1 MEYTG
6 YSIKRGRGNIRF
18 RTLSLITVLGGLL
31 CATPSTAF
39 AQPTADSADS
49 PWFPWLGCW
58 QLVADV
64 VKLPPMTTLERLS
77 GLVPAVLE
85 GASEKEYRVADEQLV
100 CVTPGAAGEAKLSTY
115 AGGELLLEETLYAD
129 GVRRPFAVSECRGH
143 QVTEWSSNQALLFL
157 RSEMSCEN
165 GRRQSFTGVSF
176 FRRWNTWVDI
186 QALESG
192 VGREVVIRRYRP
204 ASSEAVN
211 KLGFEEL
218 PPETATAVTAARA
231 AISMPLTIGDLAE
244 ASHKIDSAAVEA
256 ALMESGSTFD
266 LDGKTLVQLA
276 DAGISPD
283 TIDLMVALAYP
294 QHFEVTRETQG
305 RSYRGGTGLGYSYNY
320 WNSFY
325 FAPFGYYY
333 WYTPYQSFYGQ
344 RPVVIPG
351 AGIAGGRLVKGR
363 GYTRVGTVSCCSG
376 SGRSATRRGTGS
388 SKSSGD
394 SSSSSRSSSGSASSK
409 GYSSGGGSSSRTAK
423 PRKP

>member
-1 MEYTG
+1 M
-6 YSIKRGRGNIRF
+6 RF

-31 CATPSTAF
+31 SATPSTAF
-39 AQPTADSADS
+39 AQPTADPADS
-49 PWFPWLGCW
+49 PWLPWLGCW
-58 QLVADV
+58 QLVADI
-64 VKLPPMTTLERLS
+64 VKLP
-77 GLVPAVLE
+77 AVLK
-85 GASEKEYRVADEQLV
+85 GPGEKEYRIPDEQLV

-115 AGGELLLEETLYAD
+115 ADGELLLEETLYAD

-192 VGREVVIRRYRP
+192 AEREVVIRRYRP

-218 PPETATAVTAARA
+218 PPEMATAVTAARA
-231 AISMPLTIGDLAE
+231 AISMPLTIEDLAE
-244 ASHKIDSAAVEA
+244 ASHKIDTAAVEA

-266 LDGKTLVQLA
+266 LNGKSLVQLA

-294 QHFEVTRETQG
+294 QHFEVTRETQD
-305 RSYRGGTGLGYSYNY
+305 RSYRGGGTGLGYSYNY

-376 SGRSATRRGTGS
+376 SGRSAARRGTGS
-388 SKSSGD
+388 SSS
-394 SSSSSRSSSGSASSK
+394 SSSGSASSK

>member
-1 MEYTG
+1 M
-6 YSIKRGRGNIRF
+6 RF

-39 AQPTADSADS
+39 AQPTADTADS

-64 VKLPPMTTLERLS
+64 VKLP
-77 GLVPAVLE
+77 AVLK
-85 GASEKEYRVADEQLV
+85 GPGEKEYRIPDEQLV

-192 VGREVVIRRYRP
+192 AEREVVIRRYRP

-244 ASHKIDSAAVEA
+244 ASNKIDTAAVEA

-266 LDGKTLVQLA
+266 LNGKTLVQLA

-305 RSYRGGTGLGYSYNY
+305 RSYRGGGTGLGYSYNH

-376 SGRSATRRGTGS
+376 SGRSAARRGTGS
-388 SKSSGD
+388 SKSSGA
-394 SSSSSRSSSGSASSK
+394 SSSSSSGSASSK